1 MHIIAD
7 SGSTKTE
14 WLVVN
19 DNGQLIKT
27 IYSRG
32 FNPYYQPDNE
42 ITTILSEELLPY
54 LDEQPKY
61 IVYYGAGC
69 STSYNCSLIRT
80 SFQSVF
86 GLIDIQVFT
95 DLMAAAHA
103 LLGKNEGIACILGT
117 GSNSC
122 LYDGKT
128 IIQNV
133 RSLGYMLGDEGSG
146 TFIGKKLLTQWL
158 YGNLPQYLSEAF
170 EERYKLTPS
179 DALDRVY
186 RTGRPGKFLADFA
199 PFVNDNIENEFCYQ
213 LVASSFDA
221 FIEVQIEKYAPLR
234 RVKIAFAGSIAFHF
248 STILKER
255 CELRNIQ
262 ITSIQQN
269 LGKGLIDFHLP

>member
-19 DNGQLIKT
+19 DNGQLMKT

-32 FNPYYQPDNE
+32 FNPYYQPAHE
-42 ITTILSEELLPY
+42 ITSILFEELLPY
-54 LDEQPKY
+54 LDERPEY

-103 LLGKNEGIACILGT
+103 LLGKNEGVACILGT

-158 YGNLPQYLSEAF
+158 YGNLPQHLSEAF

-199 PFVNDNIENEFCYQ
+199 PFVKDNIHNEYCYQ

-221 FIEVQIEKYAPLR
+221 FIEVQLERYAPLR
-234 RVKIAFAGSIAFHF
+234 RVKLAFVGSIAFHF
-248 STILKER
+248 STILKAR

>member
-32 FNPYYQPDNE
+32 FNPYYQPVNE
-42 ITTILSEELLPY
+42 ITSILLEELLPY
-54 LDEQPKY
+54 LDKRPEY

-80 SFQSVF
+80 SFQSIF

-146 TFIGKKLLTQWL
+146 TYIGKKLLTQWL
-158 YGNLPQYLSEAF
+158 YGNLPQHLSEAF

-179 DALDRVY
+179 DALDHVY
-186 RTGRPGKFLADFA
+186 RNGRPGKFLADFA
-199 PFVNDNIENEFCYQ
+199 PFVNDNIEKEFCYQ

-221 FIEVQIEKYAPLR
+221 FIEVQLEKYAPLR
-234 RVKIAFAGSIAFHF
+234 TVKIAFVGSIAFHF
-248 STILKER
+248 SSILMER
-255 CELRNIQ
+255 CELRNIHV
-262 ITSIQQN
+262 TGIQQN